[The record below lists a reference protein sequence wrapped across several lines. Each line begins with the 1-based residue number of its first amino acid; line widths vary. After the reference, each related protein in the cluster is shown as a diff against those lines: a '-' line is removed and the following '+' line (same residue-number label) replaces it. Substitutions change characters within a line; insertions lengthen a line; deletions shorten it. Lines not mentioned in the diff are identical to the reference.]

1 MNANKRKNDV
11 KYTLA
16 TDTSLNRVTNA
27 PTLHDHAERSWRVFF
42 PGKRSVYEMKPLLL
56 YKNPGL
62 GTHSKED
69 LVLFENGN
77 ERCKGHKAA
86 QMVSESATMFLFLGF
101 HLKHSSEVGSVP

>member
-42 PGKRSVYEMKPLLL
+42 PGKRSVYEMKPLFL

-62 GTHSKED
+62 GTHSTED

-86 QMVSESATMFLFLGF
+86 QMVSESATMFLLLGF